1 MDKNFKIA
9 GGHRDTVE
17 SAKNILESGG
27 NAFDAAI
34 SGVFSS
40 MVCEYLYTGAASGG
54 AMLVKKN
61 GGGPSL
67 IDFFVETPK
76 VNKKDVKDFK
86 TIYAD
91 FGDTKQEFNIGAGS
105 VGIPGTLP
113 GLIEIH
119 RRYGSLPFSVL
130 LEQAIDL
137 SKKGSVLSNNQG
149 YLSSVLSPVISN
161 SSSLLSLFN
170 KNGRP
175 LRAGEKFVNKDLGG
189 FLEQFLY
196 QENIASFYKNEVCSL
211 FYDSLKLGGIIS
223 LEDLK
228 NYSPKTR
235 VPLKV
240 RCFGSDIFMNPAP
253 STGGRL
259 IAGGL
264 KSLSASKNISNLEIE
279 RALYD
284 VESLKTEDLVGSTTH
299 LTVIDNEKNVASVT
313 TTNGVGAGFLIPK
326 TGIMPNNMLGEKHLN
341 PYGFHGWKSK
351 QRIPSNI
358 CPTIIVGSEGELI
371 ALGSAG
377 SSRIISAIISVTANL
392 LGKKMSLFDA
402 VSNPRIH
409 LEGNVLHCEPG
420 SLEKNYKTK
429 DPVLWGEK
437 NMYFGGVNACSLTES
452 VGDQRRDG
460 FSV

>member
-61 GGGPSL
+61 GGDPSL

-76 VNKKDVKDFK
+76 ANKKDVKDFK

-119 RRYGSLPFSVL
+119 RRYGSSPFSVL

-137 SKKGSVLSNNQG
+137 SKKGSVLSNNQE

-170 KNGRP
+170 KSGRP
-175 LRAGEKFVNKDLGG
+175 LRAGERFVNKDLGG

-240 RCFGSDIFMNPAP
+240 RCFGSDIFMNPTP
-253 STGGRL
+253 STGGKL

-452 VGDQRRDG
+452 VGDERRDG
-460 FSV
+460 FSI

>member
-9 GGHRDTVE
+9 GGHRDTVK

-61 GGGPSL
+61 GGDPSL

-76 VNKKDVKDFK
+76 ANKKDVKDFK

-211 FYDSLKLGGIIS
+211 FYDSLRLGGIIG

-228 NYSPKTR
+228 NYSPKIR
-235 VPLKV
+235 SPLKV
-240 RCFGSDIFMNPAP
+240 RCFGSDIFMNPTP
-253 STGGRL
+253 STGGKL

-452 VGDQRRDG
+452 VGDERRDG
-460 FSV
+460 FSI